1 MKVVEY
7 FSGVIC
13 VRIWNRGYWLFLVDF
28 LGGVLG
34 VGLVRFDNREDDYD
48 EKRFWVGVVL
58 VLFRLRKGYMIEV
71 VLRGDGVGRRCF

>member
-13 VRIWNRGYWLFLVDF
+13 VYIWNRGYWLFLVDF